1 LLQKVTALKKSFD
14 DGYEVHLCQETEKR
28 VVDNTWVI
36 YIGREEPLQRA
47 ASAYCICSNIVFH
60 MTSDGRISRLGIAKA
75 TG

>member
-1 LLQKVTALKKSFD
+1 VSRN
-14 DGYEVHLCQETEKR
+14 GER
-28 VVDNTWVI
+28 VVESTWVI

-47 ASAYCICSNIVFH
+47 ASAYRICSDFVFY